1 MSESPKDERPLGLF
15 YTPVI
20 CLIPTYT
27 PIFPLVFLLPTC
39 QYIDMVCIYCSN
51 KTQVSNS
58 RHQKRSNTVWR
69 RRQCMVCQSIFTTV
83 ESVEEG
89 SSFTYKNTAGSL
101 EPLERDHI
109 LMAVYDSLKHRKT
122 ALSDATALTAT
133 IMSMAY
139 KNAANG
145 VIDRD
150 NLVAICSEVL
160 QRFDTVAATH
170 YAAFHPISK

>member
-1 MSESPKDERPLGLF
+1 
-15 YTPVI
+15 
-20 CLIPTYT
+20 
-27 PIFPLVFLLPTC
+27 
-39 QYIDMVCIYCSN
+39 
-51 KTQVSNS
+51 
-58 RHQKRSNTVWR
+58 
-69 RRQCMVCQSIFTTV
+69 MVCQSIFTTV